1 MFKINFTT
9 KLSLL
14 ISGLYSLLFAF
25 FCLYKVI
32 ILYLIKLAMEDTFVG
47 GDTSD
52 ISIFLWFI
60 LCAILLL
67 SSFLFFYL
75 IKIRDYKSQ
84 KILLKGVLIFWILA
98 LIFQINLFNNYF
110 YLSFISFIPIFTCY
124 FTGIYN

>member
-1 MFKINFTT
+1 VFKINFTT

-110 YLSFISFIPIFTCY
+110 YLSFISFIPIFTC
-124 FTGIYN
+124 